1 MTQLQKDG
9 DCIAAAFLTPKGRIL
24 ADTIL
29 HYRNLEQKPSVLI
42 EVDQA
47 CFADLKRY
55 LTMYKLK
62 SQISIKVPNYSVFV
76 DSESTSPDSVAKV
89 AQQANVVF
97 ASVDPRSTS
106 IGTRILTAQERQES
120 EEEIRNQRQRLLV
133 HYLLDGVA
141 EGKCLQNRIPLE
153 CNLDL
158 LNYISFNKG
167 CYVGQELTAR
177 TKFKG
182 LVRKRLIPFLV
193 SQKEESAN
201 APFDP
206 LTPELRA
213 KVVKELSSSTTTTD
227 QSVETGMKVFK
238 RSATGNSVEWYGEHE
253 QAIGEIVA
261 TDMTG
266 KIGVAMINLESL
278 LSYSQGN
285 FVVAH
290 TVSPSA
296 PDAGGDPVQA
306 VTEDKAPKV
315 SDRLRFITT
324 FKPIWFHGLDE
335 KTNLQVSP

>member
-1 MTQLQKDG
+1 M
-9 DCIAAAFLTPKGRIL
+9 F
-24 ADTIL
+24 IL
-29 HYRNLEQKPSVLI
+29 HI
-42 EVDQA
+42 
-47 CFADLKRY
+47 
-55 LTMYKLK
+55 
-62 SQISIKVPNYSVFV
+62 
-76 DSESTSPDSVAKV
+76 
-89 AQQANVVF
+89 VF
-97 ASVDPRSTS
+97 ARV
-106 IGTRILTAQERQES
+106 

-141 EGKCLQNRIPLE
+141 EGECLQNRIPLE

-193 SQKEESAN
+193 SQQEESAN

-206 LTPELRA
+206 LTSELRA
-213 KVVKELSSSTTTTD
+213 KVVNELSSSTTTSD

-238 RSATGNSVEWYGEHE
+238 RSATGNSVQWYGEHE
-253 QAIGEIVA
+253 QAIGEIVT

-296 PDAGGDPVQA
+296 PESGGDPVQA
-306 VTEDKAPKV
+306 VAVDKAPKI

-324 FKPIWFHGLDE
+324 FKPTWFHGLDE